1 MLALKV
7 NFFVETFG
15 YEVHIITTEG
25 ISGTPFFNF
34 HPFVQI
40 HDLNIHFDVW
50 MPKYKRFLMYAY
62 KRFLYKRRLEQ
73 CLNKIKPDITIAM
86 LRREVG
92 IFVQYVRWKHQN
104 SGKSFSIKIDFFTY
118 KSTTVKIST
127 QVCVG
132 TIG

>member
-1 MLALKV
+1 MGKRLRIVYCIPSVYKMGGMERVLALKV

-34 HPFVQI
+34 HPSVQI

-86 LRREVG
+86 LRLSL
-92 IFVQYVRWKHQN
+92 IH
-104 SGKSFSIKIDFFTY
+104 I
-118 KSTTVKIST
+118 
-127 QVCVG
+127 
-132 TIG
+132 